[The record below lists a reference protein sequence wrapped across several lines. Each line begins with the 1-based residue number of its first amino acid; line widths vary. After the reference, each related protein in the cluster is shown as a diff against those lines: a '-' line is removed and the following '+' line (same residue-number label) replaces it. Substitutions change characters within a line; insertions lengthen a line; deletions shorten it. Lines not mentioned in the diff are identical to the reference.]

1 MPKFCVRLI
10 TDTTAWA
17 DVTIEAEDA
26 STAAA
31 LAVNETNRNNANWQ
45 ISDGNYIRRDDVSV
59 EATEEIK

>member
-1 MPKFCVRLI
+1 MPKFSVRLLKE
-10 TDTTAWA
+10 TTAWA

-45 ISDGNYIRRDDVSV
+45 LSDGNYVRRDDVWV
-59 EATEEIK
+59 ENTEEIR